1 MSSGQ
6 RYLDVLDRVAEA
18 HANAKS
24 AKSAKSG
31 PRTNPEA
38 AQNSQNSHFADPAGP
53 VRAVPE
59 YNFGRFGRF
68 SRTFSALEA
77 RCPDFVPTER
87 WQLAVEDGRHFLAR
101 WGEQAD
107 ALGWTA
113 RDLFGL
119 HKPPEKPHPSYSRL
133 SRYDETGLIWLLQ
146 GRPVVAL
153 TEASAAIQG
162 STGAITIYRRFNKPA
177 LGPVGDE
184 DLK

>member
-6 RYLDVLDRVAEA
+6 RYLDVLDRVAAA

-24 AKSAKSG
+24 R

-38 AQNSQNSHFADPAGP
+38 AQNSQNSHFAEPAWP
-53 VRAVPE
+53 VREVPE
-59 YNFGRFGRF
+59 YTFGRFG
-68 SRTFSALEA
+68 RTFSALEA

-133 SRYDETGLIWLLQ
+133 SRYDEIGLIWLLC

-153 TEASAAIQG
+153 TAATAAIRSSSG
-162 STGAITIYRRFNKPA
+162 SITIYRRS
-177 LGPVGDE
+177 
-184 DLK
+184 

>member
-6 RYLDVLDRVAEA
+6 RYLDVLDRVAAA
-18 HANAKS
+18 HANATS
-24 AKSAKSG
+24 R

-38 AQNSQNSHFADPAGP
+38 AQNSQNSQNSHFADPAGP

-77 RCPDFVPTER
+77 RCPDLVPADR
-87 WQLAVEDGRHFLAR
+87 WQLAVDDGRAFLAR
-101 WGEQAD
+101 WGGQAE

-119 HKPPEKPHPSYSRL
+119 HTPPAKPHPSYNRL
-133 SRYDETGLIWLLQ
+133 SRYDEIGLIWLLC

-153 TEASAAIQG
+153 TVATAAIRSSSG
-162 STGAITIYRRFNKPA
+162 SITIYRRS
-177 LGPVGDE
+177 
-184 DLK
+184 

>member
-1 MSSGQ
+1 MSGAH

-38 AQNSQNSHFADPAGP
+38 AQNSQNSHFAEPAWP
-53 VRAVPE
+53 VREVPE
-59 YNFGRFGRF
+59 YTFGRFG
-68 SRTFSALEA
+68 RTFSALEA
-77 RCPDFVPTER
+77 RCPDLVPADR
-87 WQLAVEDGRHFLAR
+87 WQLAVDDGRAFLAR
-101 WGEQAD
+101 WGGQAE

-119 HKPPEKPHPSYSRL
+119 HTPPAKPHPSYNRL
-133 SRYDETGLIWLLQ
+133 SRYDEIGLIWLLC

-153 TEASAAIQG
+153 TVATAAIRSSSG
-162 STGAITIYRRFNKPA
+162 SITIYRRS
-177 LGPVGDE
+177 
-184 DLK
+184 